1 MTIAI
6 PDPRTWGEVVNLADR
21 LLSQKLP
28 PPAERQNIRVAADAT
43 VEDVAAA
50 VGVNPMTIR
59 RWEAGTS
66 KPWPRHRA
74 AYITCLAA
82 LERVTAAR
90 TQSEPAMPS
99 LELAS

>member
-28 PPAERQNIRVAADAT
+28 PPAERQAIRAAAGAT

-66 KPWPRHRA
+66 KPWPRHKS

-90 TQSEPAMPS
+90 TSPANPGS
-99 LELAS
+99 DLELAS